1 MSSHPAI
8 KASEITEGDSP
19 SAPGA
24 VRVLTGTDD
33 STYRERLVGL
43 DYAHRALTYEILDSP
58 LPVSGYRSTM
68 RVWPIADTQGAFLT
82 WHATFD
88 AADGHTPQQAVTAVT
103 EGAYAPAIAALHQ
116 TLS

>member
-43 DYAHRALTYEILDSP
+43 DDAHRALTYEILDSP

-68 RVWPIADTQGAFLT
+68 RVWPIADTQAPSSPGT
-82 WHATFD
+82 PPSTPPTAT
-88 AADGHTPQQAVTAVT
+88 P
-103 EGAYAPAIAALHQ
+103 P
-116 TLS
+116 SRP